1 MTDGLAQLVEKRDQ
15 RRRSIPPSRNVARPP
30 AVNAASVEEAT
41 KTPAPLPSPA
51 DVSPAP
57 VAVPR
62 PIAGLAD
69 DLAKFS
75 IYFDAA
81 NDEFLEAARIAG
93 RRAKPRVDASRS
105 AVARLAVARLA
116 EQMSAEDVIAELRRR
131 APVSPGP
138 GRKRL

>member
-1 MTDGLAQLVEKRDQ
+1 MTDGLAQLMEKREQ
-15 RRRSIPPSRNVARPP
+15 RRRSIPPPRNAARPAAVNVAP
-30 AVNAASVEEAT
+30 VEET
-41 KTPAPLPSPA
+41 TETPASPVDEA
-51 DVSPAP
+51 SPVA

-62 PIAGLAD
+62 SVTGRAD

-116 EQMSAEDVIAELRRR
+116 EQMSAEDVVAELQRR
-131 APVSPGP
+131 APAVSPGP